1 MANSYKISDIAE
13 ITGTAPSTLRQWEQH
28 GLLTPDRT
36 AGGQRLYSEDDLETV
51 RHIKRMRE
59 VQGLN
64 LLAIRSVL
72 RPSVSAPSDSAS
84 AATESAINNAN
95 ADNSAADK
103 AAALSGSTG
112 DRLRALRREAGLSVR
127 TVAERTGLPASF
139 ISTVERTSRGASV
152 ASLQKLA
159 NCYDLSVLELM
170 RAPDAATVADDGVV
184 RAADARIMP
193 MFGQGVTLHQ
203 LTENA
208 TLLSGQK
215 WIFEPGS
222 ASGGSYRHEG
232 EEFLYVLEGQ
242 IQILLDANSEFT
254 LGPGDSITFDSRR
267 PHGWRVPGP
276 SRAVVLWINTPPT
289 F

>member
-72 RPSVSAPSDSAS
+72 RPPVAAPAE
-84 AATESAINNAN
+84 TENA
-95 ADNSAADK
+95 ADNAADK
-103 AAALSGSTG
+103 TAALSGSIG
-112 DRLRALRREAGLSVR
+112 DRLRVLRRDAGLSVR

-159 NCYDLSVLELM
+159 NCYGLSVLELM
-170 RAPDAATVADDGVV
+170 RTPEASATADDGVV
-184 RAADARIMP
+184 RAADARVMP

-267 PHGWRVPGP
+267 PHGWRAPGP

>member
-1 MANSYKISDIAE
+1 MANGYKIRDIAE
-13 ITGTAPSTLRQWEQH
+13 ITGASPSTLRQWEQH
-28 GLLTPDRT
+28 GLLNPNRT
-36 AGGQRLYSEDDLETV
+36 TGGQRLYSEDDLETV

-72 RPSVSAPSDSAS
+72 KPVGVADPETGQGG
-84 AATESAINNAN
+84 AAENG
-95 ADNSAADK
+95 DRDK
-103 AAALSGSTG
+103 AAALAGGVG
-112 DRLRALRREAGLSVR
+112 DRLRVLRRKAGLSVR
-127 TVAERTGLPASF
+127 EAAEQTGLPASF

-159 NCYDLSVLELM
+159 NCYGLSVLELM
-170 RAPDAATVADDGVV
+170 RPSDAAPAAADGVV
-184 RAADARIMP
+184 RAAEARVMP

-208 TLLSGQK
+208 SLLSGQK

-276 SRAVVLWINTPPT
+276 ARAVVLWINTPPT

>member
-28 GLLTPDRT
+28 GLLTPGRT
-36 AGGQRLYSEDDLETV
+36 LGGQRLYSEDDLETV

-64 LLAIRSVL
+64 LPAIRSVL
-72 RPSVSAPSDSAS
+72 RPSVAAS
-84 AATESAINNAN
+84 AETENAVNNAG
-95 ADNSAADK
+95 ADNNAVDK
-103 AAALSGSTG
+103 AAALSGSIG
-112 DRLRALRREAGLSVR
+112 DRLRVLRRDAGLSVR
-127 TVAERTGLPASF
+127 TAAERTGLPASF

-159 NCYDLSVLELM
+159 NCYGLSVLELM
-170 RAPDAATVADDGVV
+170 RAPEASATADDGVV
-184 RAADARIMP
+184 RAADARVMP

-267 PHGWRVPGP
+267 PHGWRAPGP